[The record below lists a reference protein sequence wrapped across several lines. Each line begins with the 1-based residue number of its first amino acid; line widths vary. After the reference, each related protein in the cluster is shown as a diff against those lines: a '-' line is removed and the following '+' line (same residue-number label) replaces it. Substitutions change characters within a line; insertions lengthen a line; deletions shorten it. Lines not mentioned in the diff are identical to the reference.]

1 MDRNDKEKQE
11 YKLRPGWK
19 SSHLDKEKPNCGRQS
34 IDATP
39 ENASPWYLVVLHM
52 STSVICA
59 SKYPSYCILHHPPD
73 IQLQCR
79 RTFHLVWRKHIS
91 DITNTKDSKWSF
103 CWPVSTLEAG
113 FRSSAQDR
121 IINARLSFNGF
132 FHSLAIKQEN
142 VQHLKKITLHKLFSF
157 LLYESYNAPV
167 IFFFFGGGGHA
178 ARWDKSQLFPK
189 HFDWDYYLELPPSTM
204 QVDHLN
210 LEFKFTLKSWWSRI
224 NQKGYGFLYIFGVW
238 S

>member
-39 ENASPWYLVVLHM
+39 ENASPWYLVVPHM

-91 DITNTKDSKWSF
+91 DITNTKDSKLSF
-103 CWPVSTLEAG
+103 CWPVSALEAG

-142 VQHLKKITLHKLFSF
+142 VLCVFDCPLHHPKS
-157 LLYESYNAPV
+157 S
-167 IFFFFGGGGHA
+167 
-178 ARWDKSQLFPK
+178 KSQIT
-189 HFDWDYYLELPPSTM
+189 S
-204 QVDHLN
+204 V
-210 LEFKFTLKSWWSRI
+210 RI
-224 NQKGYGFLYIFGVW
+224 SLSAGTKNF
-238 S
+238 

>member
-121 IINARLSFNGF
+121 IINAGLSFKGF
-132 FHSLAIKQEN
+132 FHSLAISQEN
-142 VQHLKKITLHKLFSF
+142 VQGVFDCPLCHPKSSNSQMTSVRISLWLALRIFRMASFKKTH
-157 LLYESYNAPV
+157 
-167 IFFFFGGGGHA
+167 
-178 ARWDKSQLFPK
+178 
-189 HFDWDYYLELPPSTM
+189 
-204 QVDHLN
+204 
-210 LEFKFTLKSWWSRI
+210 
-224 NQKGYGFLYIFGVW
+224 
-238 S
+238 